1 MEELIIFVHKVKTAL
16 EDEAI
21 KKGFIGFHDFP
32 LGACMDASTLLGILL
47 YRNGFGVYQ
56 LISATNEKGKW
67 FSHSWLEN
75 EKYLIDITANQ
86 FNNWPD
92 QTLVINLD
100 HKPKHYQL
108 LKIQFRHSVLQD
120 KNVKGLE
127 FYVAMDMVI
136 NAIQA

>member
-56 LISATNEKGKW
+56 LISATNEKGKC

-92 QTLVINLD
+92 QPLVINLD

-108 LKIQFRHSVLQD
+108 LKIQLRHSVLQD
-120 KNVKGLE
+120 KNVQGLE
-127 FYVAMDMVI
+127 FYMAMDMVI
-136 NAIQA
+136 NAVQA